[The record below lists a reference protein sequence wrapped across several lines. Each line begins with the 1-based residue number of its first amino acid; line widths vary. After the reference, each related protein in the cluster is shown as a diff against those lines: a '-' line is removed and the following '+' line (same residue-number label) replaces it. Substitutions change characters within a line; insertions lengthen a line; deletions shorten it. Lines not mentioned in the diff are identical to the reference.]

1 MFSSIFLYI
10 LFCSALLFWQC
21 KNGLG
26 RHQLTTIDFICRSY
40 FKPSSSI
47 QKGQD
52 EKLRLK
58 VKNEHPSR
66 AGSCPWGW
74 QDFFFFLQNSLSAG
88 DFDSYTLEGVGV
100 SGRVYRNNILCT
112 VVILFTKKGIK
123 TFTFVQICSLSNF
136 SHNKS

>member
-1 MFSSIFLYI
+1 MDI
-10 LFCSALLFWQC
+10 LQERVAALEAD
-21 KNGLG
+21 K
-26 RHQLTTIDFICRSY
+26 I
-40 FKPSSSI
+40 
-47 QKGQD
+47 
-52 EKLRLK
+52 
-58 VKNEHPSR
+58 
-66 AGSCPWGW
+66 
-74 QDFFFFLQNSLSAG
+74 FFFFLQNSLSAG